1 MNLCPSV
8 FVCLLETSMKRRKT
22 FKEKMNYPPFLRQQ
36 KYRYHFQKLF
46 NSFIRNCIT
55 LGSIN
60 KCSKLKTCL
69 LAWCSTFWSLSW
81 NALKSLTCTHST
93 AESGDTTH
101 FNLEVGNMRSD
112 EVEGENV
119 PIASVRIW
127 SQGNTGK
134 HGHPTPRN
142 TLICLKIESLLT
154 TYWNVDS
161 CGPGEGDHCSFINP
175 EQQTEKKIISLS
187 LYFYLPIHPITHYE
201 KVKTLITL
209 LPWTNIDQ
217 FFF

>member
-1 MNLCPSV
+1 MWSTFLDLFSLTKTSTKTHELFKWTLLFFLSHTKFLLSLQSCLCMNLCPSV
-8 FVCLLETSMKRRKT
+8 FAYLLETSMKRRKT

-36 KYRYHFQKLF
+36 KYMYHFQKLF

-60 KCSKLKTCL
+60 KWSKLKTCL

-112 EVEGENV
+112 EVKGGNV

-142 TLICLKIESLLT
+142 TC
-154 TYWNVDS
+154 
-161 CGPGEGDHCSFINP
+161 
-175 EQQTEKKIISLS
+175 
-187 LYFYLPIHPITHYE
+187 
-201 KVKTLITL
+201 
-209 LPWTNIDQ
+209 
-217 FFF
+217 